1 MYRKKYPM
9 IYTDGSHLIAES
21 LDELC
26 SYADKIGLNRYW
38 LQLSGRNLHPHFDIC
53 GKVKERILADIN
65 VKKVSAKEIVKIC
78 KLSFRPPQ
86 TDSEVKEWEE
96 RNGKSIDDIKPSES
110 DYERMMRNIF
120 KRSGVK

>member
-1 MYRKKYPM
+1 M

-26 SYADKIGLNRYW
+26 AYADKIGLNRYW

-86 TDSEVKEWEE
+86 NDSEVKIWEE
-96 RNGKSIDDIKPSES
+96 RNGKSIDDIKPTEGE
-110 DYERMMRNIF
+110 YERMIRNIF